1 MLFKSAIRL
10 SGALKQRAFERA
22 TRDPRGAQ
30 AALLADILQRN
41 RETEYGREHHFAGID
56 TPRAFAEAVPA
67 NSFEALSPYVE
78 RMKQGEQNVLTS
90 DALVMF
96 SVTSG
101 TTTAPKYVPMTK
113 RGLTLVARRSH
124 QWLYRAL
131 RDHPAFLDGSTLCI
145 SGAAIEGRTAS
156 GVPFGS
162 ASGMMYESLPRVL
175 HRTFALPFALS
186 AIEDCD
192 LRYYAMA
199 RFAIERDV
207 SFLVTPN
214 PTTMIR
220 LAETFVQHQERII
233 RSIHDGVVGGAGLF
247 GMDGDDSRNLDTV
260 EPRLRP
266 NPTRAA
272 DLEEVMQQHGKLL
285 PSACWDLKL
294 IGCWLGG
301 SIGFQADRLALYF
314 GDDVPKRDIGYLA
327 SEGCMT
333 IPYEDNTPAGILA
346 LPNNY
351 YEFVPVEEESE
362 RGKALQSHELEVGR
376 QYRVLLTNY
385 NGLYRYDIDDIVE
398 VCGFY
403 NSTPVIA
410 FVRKGEDI
418 LNITGEKLH
427 VNHFIHA
434 FGRLKQD
441 AGIVVRQFKVV
452 PNQKELRYDV
462 LLEFE
467 DDVAPG
473 VLQVSVLPEIDRYLA
488 EANIE
493 YAAKRNSSRLNAPR
507 LHVMEGAWTESVRAS
522 FAAARRRDVQ
532 YKWRPFASE
541 VSHVDARHI
550 RYSVTAAGSDD
561 A

>member
-522 FAAARRRDVQ
+522 CAAARRRDVQ